1 MTNDW
6 QVDTTKTCGLIPY
19 YALCDIEFLEQNT
32 NYKDGSKYCACAA
45 GETCTAS
52 QYYLDTL
59 AIRPVQDYDSYFDI
73 TTIANDGD
81 ISYNLSDS
89 SFTRVYLSPIND
101 APQIGLIRNQET
113 NEGESLHLNFTYS
126 SNLEDETIENS
137 SFVIY
142 DVDNDNTQISL
153 IFS

>member
-1 MTNDW
+1 M
-6 QVDTTKTCGLIPY
+6 
-19 YALCDIEFLEQNT
+19 
-32 NYKDGSKYCACAA
+32 
-45 GETCTAS
+45 
-52 QYYLDTL
+52 DTL
-59 AIRPVQDYDSYFDI
+59 AIRPVQDYDTYFDI

-137 SFVIY
+137 SFIIY
-142 DVDNDNTQISL
+142 DVDNDNTQISFDL
-153 IFS
+153 QLNEIFFQTLEQAVSYTHLTLPTKRIV